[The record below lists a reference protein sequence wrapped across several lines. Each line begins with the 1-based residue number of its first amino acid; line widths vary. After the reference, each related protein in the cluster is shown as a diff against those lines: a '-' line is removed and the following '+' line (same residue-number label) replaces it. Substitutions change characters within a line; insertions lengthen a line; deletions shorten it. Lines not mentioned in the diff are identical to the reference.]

1 MMLNINF
8 EQFRAGFIHYL
19 PIGVFIAS
27 LLFVEIG
34 SLLYLSFDSA
44 IALVAP
50 ATLIP
55 DPEKVTNA
63 AAIGQVLYTKYLL
76 LFQLSGVVLLVAMI
90 GAIVLT
96 LRHRTGVKRQRI
108 YKQISRKRSDAVE
121 VVSVQSGE
129 GV

>member
-1 MMLNINF
+1 
-8 EQFRAGFIHYL
+8 
-19 PIGVFIAS
+19 
-27 LLFVEIG
+27 
-34 SLLYLSFDSA
+34 
-44 IALVAP
+44 
-50 ATLIP
+50 
-55 DPEKVTNA
+55 
-63 AAIGQVLYTKYLL
+63 
-76 LFQLSGVVLLVAMI
+76 MI